1 MAEHNEL
8 GERGEQLATQ
18 YLNDVGIEILERNW
32 RKHKLEV
39 DIIAKDSN
47 MLVFVEV
54 KTRGTD
60 YFGKPEYFVDRK
72 KMMMMAEAAEY
83 YIEDLGRDDLEVRYD
98 IIAII
103 IEPDKE
109 IVMHIQDAFF
119 PDNLGLSEIIV

>member
-8 GERGEQLATQ
+8 GERGEELAFK
-18 YLNDVGIEILERNW
+18 YLSDVGIEVLERNW
-32 RKHKLEV
+32 RKDKLEV
-39 DIIAKDSN
+39 DIIAKDEDTI
-47 MLVFVEV
+47 VFVEV

-60 YFGKPEYFVDRK
+60 YFGKPEHFVDKK

-83 YIEDLGRDDLEVRYD
+83 YIDELGRDDLEVRYD
-98 IIAII
+98 IIAIV

-119 PDNLGLSEIIV
+119 PDNLGLSEIVV

>member
-8 GERGEQLATQ
+8 GERGEELAFK
-18 YLNDVGIEILERNW
+18 YLSDVGIEVLERNW
-32 RKHKLEV
+32 RKYKLEV
-39 DIIAKDSN
+39 DIIAKDEDTI
-47 MLVFVEV
+47 VFVEV

-60 YFGKPEYFVDRK
+60 YFGKPEHFVDKK

-83 YIEDLGRDDLEVRYD
+83 YIDELGRDDLEVRYD
-98 IIAII
+98 IIAIV

-119 PDNLGLSEIIV
+119 PDNLGLSEIVV